1 MIYFLIQKPQLKFI
15 TGETINH
22 FKKFISKLY
31 KKEEEAL
38 LNKKKKREEIKQ
50 KNKFEKTRINRN
62 GSNQYNFYQGVYI
75 PPIQPMNNQNPAYYN
90 DIQNYYYYNTS
101 YQFPPPHMIGI
112 PPYFPQY
119 MIEPPKN
126 LQENLN
132 NIYNRGIVNNIIGA
146 FFIKECQE
154 KMKNNEKR
162 RVPVSRVDLGDE
174 QGNSTSPNK
183 INTNGTNNNENNTN
197 NESGQIKLPHLVDE
211 QANNP
216 NVDENNNGE
225 NNGDNMNSSEKKEV
239 NPNGVTVKKSE
250 DDKNEKEGNNQP
262 NDTHHENELKK
273 PDILF

>member
-1 MIYFLIQKPQLKFI
+1 LKFI

-62 GSNQYNFYQGVYI
+62 GANQYNFYQGVYI
-75 PPIQPMNNQNPAYYN
+75 PPIQPMNSQNPAYYN

-101 YQFPPPHMIGI
+101 YQFPPHMIGM

-146 FFIKECQE
+146 FYIKECQE

-174 QGNSTSPNK
+174 QGNNTSPNK
-183 INTNGTNNNENNTN
+183 NNTNGNNNNENNIN
-197 NESGQIKLPHLVDE
+197 NEFGQIKLPHLVDE
-211 QANNP
+211 KAINP
-216 NVDENNNGE
+216 NGDENNNGE
-225 NNGDNMNSSEKKEV
+225 NNDDNMNKSDKKEV
-239 NPNGVTVKKSE
+239 NPNGVTMKKSE
-250 DDKNEKEGNNQP
+250 DSNNQKGGNNQP
-262 NDTHHENELKK
+262 NNDSHHENELKK

>member
-1 MIYFLIQKPQLKFI
+1 LKFI

-174 QGNSTSPNK
+174 QGNNTSPNK

-225 NNGDNMNSSEKKEV
+225 NNGENMNSSEKKEF
-239 NPNGVTVKKSE
+239 NQNGVTVKKSE

>member
-1 MIYFLIQKPQLKFI
+1 MKFI

-62 GSNQYNFYQGVYI
+62 GANQYNYYQGVYI
-75 PPIQPMNNQNPAYYN
+75 PPIQPMNNQNLAYYN
-90 DIQNYYYYNTS
+90 DISNYYYYNTS
-101 YQFPPPHMIGI
+101 YQFPPPHMLGI

-146 FFIKECQE
+146 FYIKECQE

-174 QGNSTSPNK
+174 QGNNVSPKNSN
-183 INTNGTNNNENNTN
+183 INGNNNNDNNIN
-197 NESGQIKLPHLVDE
+197 NESGKIKFPHLVDE
-211 QANNP
+211 QANNQNEEESN
-216 NVDENNNGE
+216 NVENNDDNI
-225 NNGDNMNSSEKKEV
+225 NNCEKKEV
-239 NPNGVTVKKSE
+239 NPKVITQKKSD
-250 DDKNEKEGNNQP
+250 DDKNEKRGNSQP
-262 NDTHHENELKK
+262 NNDNHENELKK
-273 PDILF
+273 PDIVF